1 MKEGGVSEVAFIG
14 LGSNL
19 GDALQNV
26 RDALDNISRLQSVD
40 MIATSSFY
48 KSDPIGIVDQPDFVN
63 AVCKVSVSIGPD
75 TLLQYLLNIEK
86 IFGRVRTV
94 RNGPRIIDLD
104 VLLFGEMRYSSSD
117 ICIPHPRM
125 FERAFV
131 LKPLLEIAP
140 EIRFSKNFVSSNS
153 IELIAGESVTKI

>member
-1 MKEGGVSEVAFIG
+1 MKDEGFSEIAFIG

-19 GDALQNV
+19 GDPSQNV
-26 RDALDNISRLQSVD
+26 RDALNKISSLQHVE
-40 MIATSSFY
+40 MITASSFY
-48 KSDPIGIVDQPDFVN
+48 KSDPIGIVDQPEFVN
-63 AVCKVSVSIGPD
+63 AVCKVSVSIGPEA
-75 TLLQYLLNIEK
+75 LLRSLLNIET

-104 VLLFGEMRYSSSD
+104 VLLFGEVRYSSSD

-140 EIRFSKNFVSSNS
+140 EIALSKNFVLSKSS
-153 IELIAGESVTKI
+153 ELLGDNAVTKI